1 MDQHPK
7 SKLGQNPEFIYLIRS
22 QNSFIRFHNNF
33 FRLHNSFIRILK
45 KLHSDFKRLCFEV
58 YAGRESVPPRPL
70 LHVPVCV
77 PSCSGTLQVSRNIF
91 IALLYYFYFLSLFH
105 LKFGGH
111 KPITNVPDFLHI
123 PYSRTRYFTPTF
135 PPTTTF
141 VSATVNCCRVPIFT
155 FK

>member
-1 MDQHPK
+1 MLLPGAIGQFFSAEEFFILFFIIDNLTMDQHPK

-33 FRLHNSFIRILK
+33 FRIHNSFIWILK
-45 KLHSDFKRLCFEV
+45 KLYSDFKRLCFEV

-111 KPITNVPDFLHI
+111 KPITNVPDFLQI
-123 PYSRTRYFTPTF
+123 P
-135 PPTTTF
+135 
-141 VSATVNCCRVPIFT
+141 
-155 FK
+155 

>member
-1 MDQHPK
+1 MLLPGAIGQFFSAEEFFILFFIIDNLTVDQHPK
-7 SKLGQNPEFIYLIRS
+7 SKLGQNPGFINSIRI

-45 KLHSDFKRLCFEV
+45 KLHSDFKRFCFEV

-111 KPITNVPDFLHI
+111 KPITNVPDFLQI
-123 PYSRTRYFTPTF
+123 P
-135 PPTTTF
+135 
-141 VSATVNCCRVPIFT
+141 
-155 FK
+155 

>member
-1 MDQHPK
+1 MLLPGAIGQFFSAEEFFILFFIIDNLTMDQHPK
-7 SKLGQNPEFIYLIRS
+7 SKLGQNTEFIYLIRS

-45 KLHSDFKRLCFEV
+45 KLHSDFKRFCFEV

-105 LKFGGH
+105 LKFEGH
-111 KPITNVPDFLHI
+111 KPITNVPDFLQI
-123 PYSRTRYFTPTF
+123 P
-135 PPTTTF
+135 
-141 VSATVNCCRVPIFT
+141 
-155 FK
+155 